1 LVEEGLVMFD
11 IMNWILWVV
20 KISWLIQ
27 EELNKIVKLD
37 TVIVH
42 PETIVPEMLKF
53 VSWKPEDEKPL
64 GKVKFTIEFLSVVSV
79 DTKVKVYE
87 LLAATT
93 RLLDDTPLYL
103 RIIGLQVTLSPLL
116 IWSTTLFMSE

>member
-1 LVEEGLVMFD
+1 MFD

>member
-11 IMNWILWVV
+11 TMNWILWVV